1 MSLNFIHNFQQTIYR
16 LLSGDD
22 EIRLNIDK
30 IYLSVVQD
38 AKYPFVLINI
48 LNIENISQYAQ
59 DIYEVMFE
67 ICVFAR
73 DKNSVILTNLADKIT
88 NKLVANHYLSDSYYV
103 ASIKAANIN
112 FSRSADL
119 ITSKL
124 TINYKALL
132 KSNL

>member
-1 MSLNFIHNFQQTIYR
+1 MSRNFINDFQQTIYR

-22 EIRLNIDK
+22 EIRLSIDK

-38 AKYPFVLINI
+38 AKYPFLLINI
-48 LNIENISQYAQ
+48 LNIKNISQYIQ
-59 DIYEVMFE
+59 DIYEINFE

-73 DKNSVILTNLADKIT
+73 DKNSVILTSLADKIT
-88 NKLVANHYLSDSYYV
+88 NKLITYSSDRYNI
-103 ASIKAANIN
+103 ASIKACNIN

-124 TINYKALL
+124 TVNYKALL